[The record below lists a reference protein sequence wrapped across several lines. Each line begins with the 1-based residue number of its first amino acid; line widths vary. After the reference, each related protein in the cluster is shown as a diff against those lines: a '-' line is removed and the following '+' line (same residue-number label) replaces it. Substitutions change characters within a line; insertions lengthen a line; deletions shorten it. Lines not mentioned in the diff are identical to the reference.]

1 MVSSCHLRSC
11 NPPKII
17 LDIKTEVEN
26 KIPSLV
32 LPNVV
37 HAREEEEGEGRE
49 GAVALLMTGR
59 AGFL

>member
-37 HAREEEEGEGRE
+37 NAREEEEGEGRE